1 MSFEVQGGQQLE
13 RLSHALKM
21 AGSLDLQRE
30 LSKAISAEMKPLQEQ
45 VKNHARAILPR
56 RGGLNRR
63 VAASQFRTVK
73 LRSGVRLQARSS
85 YSLQLLDRGTV
96 RHPVFGN
103 RSRWVTERVRPGWWS
118 DPVKTAAPDAQRK
131 IQAAMDRVAAKLSQ
145 VR

>member
-1 MSFEVQGGQQLE
+1 MSFEVQGGEQLE
-13 RLSHALKM
+13 RLAHALKM

-45 VKNHARAILPR
+45 VKTHARAILPR

-63 VAASQFRTVK
+63 VAASQFKTVK
-73 LRSGVRLQARSS
+73 LRGGVRLQARSS